1 MKTFD
6 FDVNQSLQ
14 TLEGVDWGEPTYD
27 SSLVI
32 DCHRLR
38 RVALKDFT
46 DDDLARMIVQQIG
59 LPYLVPMA
67 LEAMRQRPCSSGELY
82 FGGTLLSAVLSLDAN
97 FWSSHPKLAR
107 AAFNVIEGLP
117 ARIASL
123 QDFECVGVQD
133 VLDELSPVFLR
144 RAGFVNP

>member
-14 TLEGVDWGEPTYD
+14 ALEGVDWGEPTYD
-27 SSLVI
+27 SSLII

-46 DDDLARMIVQQIG
+46 DDDLARMIVQQIS

-67 LEAMRQRPCSSGELY
+67 IDALRHRPCSSGELY
-82 FGGTLLSAVLSLDAN
+82 YGGTLLSAVLSLEAN
-97 FWSSHPKLAR
+97 FWKAHPTLAR
-107 AAFNVIEGLP
+107 EVFDVIECLP
-117 ARIASL
+117 TRIAKL

-133 VLDELSPVFLR
+133 VLAEEVPIFLQ
-144 RAGFVNP
+144 RAGFVKP